1 MIRRTASRRLA
12 TGAAALI
19 ALVTSTAALAVPQT
33 ASASGGADVCAG
45 GDWSLVLPGRTI
57 NPAPGVD
64 LKTTIP
70 AAQLGTSFLVKGRYI
85 EFRVSSATFAVT
97 NWTLTGAPNAGDLT
111 GGKRVV
117 VFASKTPNLR
127 GATLSSGMSLR
138 LRDGAIVIRRAGTGV
153 AMKIQ
158 SEDCAQGGVFQMEPE
173 RADGTRTTFTHRLAP
188 AVFYFDNPNF
198 RRLLGTTVPFVEDDG
213 TVIQM
218 PVPVRVNFASDAAP
232 KLVGRDSAQVAQRVD
247 QCSNAFGTH
256 CGGVSQWRVASGGRM
271 GQVMG
276 EDAVEVSPGATDCVT
291 DCQAQNQI
299 RGRAVVL
306 GFPSPVPAAVRL
318 TPRLP

>member
-1 MIRRTASRRLA
+1 MIRRTALRRLA
-12 TGAAALI
+12 TGAAA
-19 ALVTSTAALAVPQT
+19 VVALATSVATLAAPQT
-33 ASASGGADVCAG
+33 ASASGADVCAG
-45 GDWSLVLPGRTI
+45 GDWSLVLPGRTV

-64 LKTTIP
+64 LRTTIP
-70 AAQLGTSFLVKGRYI
+70 AGQLGTSFLVKGRYI
-85 EFRVSSATFAVT
+85 EFRVTSATFAVT
-97 NWTLTGAPNAGDLT
+97 NWTLTGAPNPGDLT

-117 VFASKTPNLR
+117 VFASKTPSLR
-127 GATLSSGMSLR
+127 GATLTSGLSVR
-138 LRDGAIVIRRAGTGV
+138 LRDGGIVIQRAGTGV
-153 AMKIQ
+153 SMKIQ

-198 RRLLGTTVPFVEDDG
+198 RRRLGTTVPFVQDDG

-232 KLVGRDSAQVAQRVD
+232 KLVGRDSAQVAERVD
-247 QCSNAFGTH
+247 QCSKAFGTH

-276 EDAVEVSPGATDCVT
+276 EDAAEVSPGATDCVT

-318 TPRLP
+318 TPRFP